1 MRNAKPVSLVI
12 ASTVVVGLAACATPP
27 APSVPPAAGTF
38 QCVAEPGAWAVGKP
52 IGDELVA
59 KVQSDTHS
67 RAVRVIRPGQAVTMD
82 FRGDRVNLMLDGQDK
97 VERVTC
103 G

>member
-1 MRNAKPVSLVI
+1 MRHATPVSLMI
-12 ASTVVVGLAACATPP
+12 ASTVALALAACATPP
-27 APSVPPAAGTF
+27 APAVPPAGAY
-38 QCVAEPGAWAVGKP
+38 QCVAASAAWAVGKP
-52 IGDELVA
+52 VSDELVA

-82 FRGDRVNLMLDGQDK
+82 FRGDRVNVMLDGQDR